1 MNAVGD
7 GSPSRPRLRPG
18 VAVTPLRDGL
28 HLRGRGAAVT
38 IEGSRALPRLWQL
51 LAERLGETP
60 PVAADPEP
68 AVEAALATVAARLRE
83 HDLLVDHPEGTQL
96 PLWAGAV
103 AADPLA
109 VTRALAAARPVLTT
123 ADPTDPLT
131 RACAEALTA
140 AGTAP
145 ARTATDPTLPP
156 GLVIAAVGEGTT
168 AVVAG
173 TRPGGGYVAALTDP
187 ERVREQATALTARLR
202 RGRESERASG
212 AGESMASGAVAL
224 AARLRVDG
232 GEEASGAGGSVLA
245 GLLGAAAAQRLVC
258 AVAGLPD
265 PGEAVDDP
273 RLPAGRPAVLI
284 ARERPP
290 GAGYHPWVAGPGKPG
305 AAPADLGQ
313 ALHRVAALGDEWL
326 GVLDAPS
333 AGGLPQLP
341 VALVSCA
348 TPGGTLLAGAPRT
361 DLARLAAA
369 CRAAE
374 LELAAEG
381 TAVEA
386 VVGADP
392 AHAYGRALRRSA
404 RTALREPAGP
414 PRAEHLDHPQTAY
427 WLSALTRSLGR
438 APELT
443 LSRFVGTDV
452 WWAEAEGARA
462 IEATPADA
470 LAFAALTALA
480 RRTAEAHG
488 PAPAHRTAP
497 SGALAPLAA
506 TGLRP
511 AAWADA
517 GHTDRWLVE
526 LAQREGELQ
535 AALRKPADPWTEPEA
550 APGSPVAAALAGCG
564 FTVLVPGGAR

>member
-1 MNAVGD
+1 MNAPGGGPV
-7 GSPSRPRLRPG
+7 RPRLRPG

-38 IEGSRALPRLWQL
+38 LEGSRALPRLWQL

-60 PVAADPEP
+60 PVAAAGLDP
-68 AVEAALATVAARLRE
+68 AVERALATVTARLRE
-83 HDLLVDHPEGTQL
+83 HDLLVDHPDHAQL
-96 PLWAGAV
+96 PPWPGAV
-103 AADPLA
+103 AADPQAA
-109 VTRALAAARPVLTT
+109 VRALAAARPVLAA
-123 ADPTDPLT
+123 ADPADPLA
-131 RACAEALTA
+131 RALATALTA

-145 ARTATDPTLPP
+145 ARTSADPALPP
-156 GLVIAAVGEGTT
+156 GLVIATAGGT
-168 AVVAG
+168 AVAAG
-173 TRPGGGYVAALTDP
+173 RHPGGGFATAPTDP
-187 ERVREQATALTARLR
+187 ERVREQAA
-202 RGRESERASG
+202 
-212 AGESMASGAVAL
+212 AL
-224 AARLRVDG
+224 AARLRADG
-232 GEEASGAGGSVLA
+232 EGAPDEGAPDEGVSGEGESGATGSRPGFDGEVLA
-245 GLLGAAAAQRLVC
+245 AMLGAAAGQRLVC

-265 PGEAVDDP
+265 PGETVDDP
-273 RLPAGRPAVLI
+273 RLPVGRPAVLVV
-284 ARERPP
+284 RERPF
-290 GAGYHPWVAGPGKPG
+290 GAAYHPWAAGPGKPA

-313 ALHRVAALGDEWL
+313 ALHRVAALGDERL

-348 TPGGTLLAGAPRT
+348 TPAGTLLAGAPRT
-361 DLARLAAA
+361 DLARLEAA

-374 LELAAEG
+374 LGLAAEG
-381 TAVEA
+381 TAAGA

-404 RTALREPAGP
+404 RPAPREPARP
-414 PRAEHLDHPQTAY
+414 PRAEHLDHPQTAH
-427 WLSALTRSLGR
+427 WLAALTRSLGR

-443 LSRFVGTDV
+443 ISRLVGTDV

-462 IEATPADA
+462 IEATPAAA
-470 LAFAALTALA
+470 LAFAALAALA
-480 RRTAEAHG
+480 RRTAETHG

-497 SGALAPLAA
+497 GGALAPLAA

-526 LAQREGELQ
+526 LAEREGALQ
-535 AALRKPADPWTEPEA
+535 DDLRKLAGPWTESEA
-550 APGSPVAAALAGCG
+550 APGSPTAAALAGCG
-564 FTVLVPGGAR
+564 FTVLVPGVPGGAR